1 MNFIERV
8 LWPAVAFVRGLD
20 PRTKLLM
27 LLCMAITTFVV
38 SGYLKLA
45 VLLGVACVWAAAS
58 SRREQRAPRG
68 RIIMWAAVSATAIGL
83 GLWGYGIAGR
93 PVAGPLSRFLI
104 LLLAGWAFSRST
116 PAGELASALQ
126 KMRCPA
132 GLVLIFVAGRGMF
145 ELLSGEVRMAYDG
158 ARLRAACV
166 ARRRSLT
173 ATMAG
178 LWRASVAF
186 CTMMFL
192 RADEMA
198 AAAETRGFS
207 ASKRRTSL
215 RQIHFALS
223 DVLVA
228 GGGCAAAALLC
239 LV

>member
-1 MNFIERV
+1 MRLIERV
-8 LWPAVAFVRGLD
+8 LWPPVAFVRGLD

-27 LLCMAITTFVV
+27 LLCMAITTFLV

-45 VLLGVACVWAAAS
+45 VLLGVACAWAVAS
-58 SRREQRAPRG
+58 SRREQRG
-68 RIIMWAAVSATAIGL
+68 RQSRVFTWAAVLATAIGL
-83 GLWGYGIAGR
+83 GLWAYGI
-93 PVAGPLSRFLI
+93 PVGPVVGPLARVLI

-116 PAGELASALQ
+116 PAGELACALQ

-145 ELLSGEVRMAYDG
+145 DLLSGEVRMAYDG
-158 ARLRAACV
+158 ARLRAACA

-207 ASKRRTSL
+207 APTRRTSL
-215 RQIHFALS
+215 RQIDFALS

-228 GGGCAAAALLC
+228 GGFCAAAALLC